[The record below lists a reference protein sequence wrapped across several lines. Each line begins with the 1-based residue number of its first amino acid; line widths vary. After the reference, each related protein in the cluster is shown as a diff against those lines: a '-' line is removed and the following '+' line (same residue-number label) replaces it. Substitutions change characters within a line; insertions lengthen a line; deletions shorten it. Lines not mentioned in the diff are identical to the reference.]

1 MTLHPRAVDPRRRT
15 ELAAVRLASKCT
27 TRSVVLPA
35 PVHERLERVFR
46 IGCHGHGQRLKPEPF
61 AEALLRVND
70 WDDETLNEVL
80 DRFPWGASEFT
91 NSLFI
96 NHAGTDGGMA
106 GVVAGMPGLERRVTA
121 RLDSAAVAVRPLD
134 PERAVRFT
142 AWAASHLSA
151 PTASRAAT
159 VAVALVE
166 VPDNPRLQATAAAS
180 LQALI
185 SQGNIDAE
193 TLQGVFTATRRWNTE
208 IARFRSVIAAE
219 LTGTAGLIAP
229 ALQALFDDLV
239 DRDPHIALRAATSL
253 QRAAAVTDAVLPM
266 SDRLWAAV
274 EAASP
279 YRAQIVRA
287 LSTLA
292 ARADIPGAY
301 AFLEAE
307 AANAD
312 DPWSQTAALEGLRDP
327 KARSAHTSAEHHTVD
342 QLCQRL
348 IEGSTES
355 VPGGLFD
362 HAVARLRDR
371 ILSSPDEWDL
381 VEVLLSLLSCHDLHR
396 IPTVIDALAS
406 IPCRDK
412 DLEHRLTAILE
423 ATERLA
429 RAGNRFRRRGAQAAL
444 AFLLQFADPPTDES
458 GRLLAWSQATV
469 ER

>member
-1 MTLHPRAVDPRRRT
+1 MTLYPRAVDPSRAT
-15 ELAAVRLASKCT
+15 ELAAVRLASDRA

-46 IGCHGHGQRLKPEPF
+46 IGCHGHGQRLKPELF

-80 DRFPWGASEFT
+80 DRFPWGTSEFT
-91 NSLFI
+91 NNLSI
-96 NHAGTDGGMA
+96 THAGTDGGMA
-106 GVVAGMPGLERRVTA
+106 GVVAGMPGLEGRVAA
-121 RLDSAAVAVRPLD
+121 RLDSAAAAVRAID

-142 AWAASHLSA
+142 AWAASQLSA
-151 PTASRAAT
+151 PTASNAAT
-159 VAVALVE
+159 VAVALIE

-180 LQALI
+180 LQTLI
-185 SQGNIDAE
+185 SQGDIDAE
-193 TLQGVFTATRRWNTE
+193 TLQSVFAATRRWDTE
-208 IARFRSVIAAE
+208 SARFRSAIAAE

-239 DRDPHIALRAATSL
+239 DPDPHIGMRAATSL

-279 YRAQIVRA
+279 YRAEIVRA
-287 LSTLA
+287 ISALA
-292 ARADIPGAY
+292 ARAVVPGAR

-312 DPWSQTAALEGLRDP
+312 DFWAQTAALEGLRDP
-327 KARSAHTSAEHHTVD
+327 RACSAHTSIAHHTVD

-348 IEGSTES
+348 IEGSIES

-362 HAVARLRDR
+362 RAVARLRDR
-371 ILSSPDEWDL
+371 ILSRPDGSEL
-381 VEVLLSLLSCHDLHR
+381 VQVLLSLLGWHDLHR
-396 IPTVIDALAS
+396 IPSVIDALAS
-406 IPCRDK
+406 IPCSDE

-423 ATERLA
+423 ANERLA
-429 RAGNRFRRRGAQAAL
+429 RAGSRFTRRGAQAAL
-444 AFLLQFADPPTDES
+444 AFLLQFADPPTDVSE
-458 GRLLAWSQATV
+458 RLIAWSRPTV